1 MKPKKMN
8 VQDIAEVLLDELDK
22 MEKTARTI
30 HRAVEESKKVLPAIS
45 NQLTR
50 VEQTRLQIDREP
62 LQAFLSEFK
71 RISKERAVLPGWSA
85 IWLVVVHLVAV
96 VAIYFAFVGSG
107 QVDELSD
114 ELTEELGSLKNTVSV
129 HQEYLQDTEQQ
140 ERFQEWIEDQ

>member
-1 MKPKKMN
+1 MN